1 MIQENDTVIVR
12 SVDEINP
19 AYYILQASIDQKL
32 GKTKIS
38 LLDVVGDPYTS
49 CYELNG
55 RKFRRITDV
64 QNAVDLEG
72 NDNSGDTEGEI
83 LSEAADEQKSN
94 DKKARTI
101 KGNNSGYV
109 DNNTAQKLKDVDI
122 QQFKDQGLSAS
133 EIIKSLID
141 NSETFALKSDFAQ
154 EKWIK
159 RKEKKYLKIYQ
170 IFPANPLT
178 LCESSYRK
186 NHDKVSNLRY
196 ESFAQLLS
204 QAGIH
209 AGCHVLVLE
218 SMVGMITGACAY
230 RMAGEGRIL
239 TLYGGQ
245 QPHLNMAKCY
255 NLNNKERSIIDVRT
269 SLVGSL
275 VLTCPLL
282 LPFLFFIFHSF

>member
-1 MIQENDTVIVR
+1 MIRENDTVIVR

-19 AYYILQASIDQKL
+19 AYYILQAAIDQKL

-49 CYELNG
+49 CYELNR
-55 RKFRRITDV
+55 RKFQRIVDV
-64 QNAVDLEG
+64 QSTVDLEG
-72 NDNSGDTEGEI
+72 TDSMGDAEGEVPTETTNETNI
-83 LSEAADEQKSN
+83 TNSKKQKV
-94 DKKARTI
+94 I

-109 DNNTAQKLKDVDI
+109 DNNTAQKLKDIDI
-122 QQFKDQGLSAS
+122 QQFKEQGLSAS

-159 RKEKKYLKIYQ
+159 RKEKKYLKKYQ

-218 SMVGMITGACAY
+218 SMVGMVIGACAY

-245 QPHLNMAKCY
+245 QPHLNMAKFY
-255 NLNNKERSIIDVRT
+255 NLDNKALSIIDVRT
-269 SLVGSL
+269 SVFCFFL
-275 VLTCPLL
+275 VLTSVIVS
-282 LPFLFFIFHSF
+282 LFFVLCF